1 MVNGRGTSFC
11 RLIMSLNV
19 MVISIVLATGL
30 VFGQGFSA
38 AISGFVRDT
47 TGAVIPG
54 VTVTVKHIESGL
66 TRTAVTSENGGYTIP
81 LLPVGPYELT
91 TDLPG
96 FKQQVRRGI
105 NLVIGQ
111 EAIVNLTLE
120 VGGAA
125 EHVTVIEEAPLVNTT
140 LSSTS
145 GLINEGQIKD
155 MPLNGRS
162 FEQLLTLNTGT
173 VNNNAHSGGSSFSVG
188 GKRTETNRF
197 TMNGVDYVG
206 DNATGQYIAPQGA
219 SQQLLGV
226 DAVREYNVLGYTY
239 GAEYGKRAGGQI
251 TVVTTSGT
259 NQWHGAAFE
268 YLRNSAFDARNF
280 FDRNDLDGDGKAD
293 AAPFKR
299 NQFGGSLGGPI
310 IKDKMFV
317 FGNYEGFRERLAV
330 TSVAIVPNLQ
340 ARLGRL
346 PNASGQY
353 VEVPNLQRGMLPFFA
368 YWPEPNGAEILD
380 TRGLPTGLAYLNS
393 NPSRKVKED
402 FGLIRYDYNVSSKDS
417 FSLNLTESQGLRN
430 NPADDP
436 IFRSNDRRVLYT
448 LGLQNTHI
456 FSPTILNTANFGVS
470 HARGQN
476 SNLPLQAFPDNLL
489 MMTGAGK
496 GAPGAF
502 VFGGGAT
509 TNTPTSIVP
518 PNGQNLHYNQRR
530 NYTFSD
536 DLRMTLGYH
545 NLSMGAWFMRV
556 RQTAF
561 SSAQNNAGTASYN
574 GLLEFLQ
581 DQPVQF
587 LAAVN
592 PQPLTFTSI
601 EAAVYFQDEI
611 KLRPNLTVRLGLR
624 DEMTNGWNEVNN
636 RASNYLFDAN
646 GILQTNPQI
655 GRSPFVKNYAKALL
669 QPRVGVAWDPSGK
682 GTWSVRAAFGIH
694 NDLQDNLAHR
704 LNANQPFNA
713 RLLITGRPMLSIIPL
728 AGSTAPPPTCSADSP
743 LREPACAIY
752 TVGGLDPNMHTPTI
766 QQWTLEIERSITSDL
781 AVQVGYVGHQSYH
794 LSTSTDLN
802 TIKPVICDN
811 SAGCLSGGTRAARFR
826 VTVPQGTEYIPV
838 GARPNPF
845 LGTTNT
851 WMYMGTA
858 SYHAANISLTKRARN
873 GLSFKTN
880 YTWGK
885 IMDIS
890 SAILGPS
897 ADNDTATLR
906 NPYNPKLSRGIGSYS
921 LKHQFNAN
929 SSYQLPFGNG
939 RALGSGAT
947 GFVDK
952 LIGNWQLNAIFNA
965 QSGFPMTPVVGV
977 NQSGN
982 GDTRI
987 PDVPLMNPNFKGNVI
1002 LGVDGFKKTGRYF
1015 DPNAFLLPPT
1025 GTFGN
1030 VSRGRF
1036 TGPGFYNLDMS
1047 LFKRIP
1053 LKERLNLQFR
1063 AEAFNI
1069 LNHANFNSPIAG
1081 NVVFDTSDPSKYAGT
1096 AGTITE
1102 TANRERQIQFA
1113 LRLEF

>member
-1 MVNGRGTSFC
+1 MGNRMGRSVTRTATS
-11 RLIMSLNV
+11 LIGIV
-19 MVISIVLATGL
+19 MLIVLASGL

-47 TGAVIPG
+47 TGAVVPG
-54 VTVTVKHIESGL
+54 VTITVKHIESGL
-66 TRTAVTSENGGYTIP
+66 TRATVTGETGSYAIQ
-81 LLPVGPYELT
+81 LLPVGPYELA

-96 FKQQVRRGI
+96 FKPQVRRGI
-105 NLVIGQ
+105 SLAVGQ
-111 EAIVNLTLE
+111 EAVVNLTLE
-120 VGGAA
+120 VGGGA
-125 EHVTVIEEAPLVNTT
+125 ENVTVIEEAPLVNTT

-145 GLINEGQIKD
+145 GLITEGQIKN

-173 VNNNAHSGGSSFSVG
+173 VNNNIHSGGSSFSVG

-268 YLRNSAFDARNF
+268 YLRNSALDARNF
-280 FDRNDLDGDGKAD
+280 FDRNDRDGDGKAD

-330 TSVAIVPNLQ
+330 TSVAIVPSLQ
-340 ARLGRL
+340 ARQGLL

-353 VEVPNLQRGMLPFFA
+353 VEVANLQRGMLPFFQ
-368 YWPEPNGAEILD
+368 YWPVPNGAEILD
-380 TRGLPTGLAYLNS
+380 TKGLPTGLAYANS

-402 FGLIRYDYNVSSKDS
+402 FGLLRYDYNVSPRDS
-417 FSLNLTESQGLRN
+417 FSMNLTESQGLRN
-430 NPADDP
+430 VPADDP
-436 IFRSNDRRVLYT
+436 IFVSNDRRVLYT
-448 LGLQNTHI
+448 LSAQNTHI
-456 FSPTILNTANFGVS
+456 FSPTILNTAMFGVS

-476 SNLPLQAFPDNLL
+476 RQVPLEAFPESLL
-489 MMTGAGK
+489 MMTGEGK

-509 TNTPTSIVP
+509 TNTPTSIAP
-518 PNGQNLHYNQRR
+518 PAGQNLHYNQRR
-530 NYTFSD
+530 NYTLSD
-536 DLRMTLGYH
+536 DLRITLGNH
-545 NLSMGAWFMRV
+545 NLSMGAWFMRL
-556 RQTAF
+556 RQIAF

-574 GLLEFLQ
+574 GLIDFLQ
-581 DQPVQF
+581 DNPVQF

-592 PQPLTFTSI
+592 PQPLTFTSN

-646 GILQTNPQI
+646 GILQTNPRI

-728 AGSTAPPPTCSADSP
+728 AGSTAPPPTCSADSG
-743 LREPACAIY
+743 LKEPACAIY

-781 AVQVGYVGHQSYH
+781 AVQVGYVGHESYH
-794 LSTSTDLN
+794 LSTSMDLN
-802 TIKPVICDN
+802 TIKPVICD
-811 SAGCLSGGTRAARFR
+811 SPAGCLSGGTRATRFR

-838 GARPNPF
+838 VGRPNPF

-851 WMYMGTA
+851 WVYMGTA
-858 SYHAANISLTKRARN
+858 RYHAANISLTKRARG

-885 IMDIS
+885 ITDIS

-906 NPYNPKLSRGIGSYS
+906 NPYNPKLSRGISSYS

-929 SSYQLPFGNG
+929 FSYQLPFGNG
-939 RALGSGAT
+939 RAFGSGAT

-952 LIGNWQLNAIFNA
+952 VIGNWQWNGIFNA
-965 QSGFPMTPVVGV
+965 QSGFPMTPAVGF

-987 PDVPLMNPNFKGNVI
+987 PDVPLMNPDFKGKVI
-1002 LGVDGFKKTGRYF
+1002 LGVDGFKRTGRYF

-1036 TGPGFYNLDMS
+1036 TGPGFWNLDMS

-1081 NVVFDTSDPSKYAGT
+1081 NVVFDTSDPTKYAGS
-1096 AGTITE
+1096 AGAITE

>member
-1 MVNGRGTSFC
+1 M
-11 RLIMSLNV
+11 L
-19 MVISIVLATGL
+19 IVLSSGV

-47 TGAVIPG
+47 TGAVVPG
-54 VTVTVKHIESGL
+54 VTITVKHIESGL
-66 TRTAVTSENGGYTIP
+66 TRATVTSETGGYAIQ
-81 LLPVGPYELT
+81 LLPVGPYELA

-96 FKQQVRRGI
+96 FKPQVRRGI
-105 NLVIGQ
+105 SLAVGQ
-111 EAIVNLTLE
+111 EAVVNLTLE
-120 VGGAA
+120 VGGGA
-125 EHVTVIEEAPLVNTT
+125 ENVTVIEEAPLVNTT

-145 GLINEGQIKD
+145 GLITEGQIKN

-173 VNNNAHSGGSSFSVG
+173 VNNNIHSGGSSFSVG

-268 YLRNSAFDARNF
+268 YLRNSALDARNF
-280 FDRNDLDGDGKAD
+280 FDRNDRDRDGKAD

-330 TSVAIVPNLQ
+330 TSVAIVPSLQ
-340 ARLGRL
+340 ARQGLL
-346 PNASGQY
+346 PNASGVY
-353 VEVPNLQRGMLPFFA
+353 APVSNLVPGMLPFFK

-380 TRGLPTGLAYLNS
+380 TKGLPTGLAYANS

-402 FGLIRYDYNVSSKDS
+402 FGLVRYDYNPTTRDS
-417 FSLNLTESQGLRN
+417 FSLNLTQSQGLRN

-436 IFRSNDRRVLYT
+436 IFVSNDRRVLYT
-448 LGLQNTHI
+448 VSAQNTHI
-456 FSPTILNTANFGVS
+456 FSPTILNTAMFGLS

-476 SNLPLQAFPDNLL
+476 RQVPLEAFPESLL
-489 MMTGAGK
+489 MMTGEGK

-509 TNTPTSIVP
+509 TNTPTSIAP
-518 PNGQNLHYNQRR
+518 PAGQNLHYNQRR
-530 NYTFSD
+530 NYTLSD
-536 DLRMTLGYH
+536 DLRITLGSH
-545 NLSMGAWFMRV
+545 SLSVGAWFMRL

-574 GLLEFLQ
+574 GLLDFLQ
-581 DQPVQF
+581 DNPVQF

-592 PQPLTFTSI
+592 PQPLTFTSN

-743 LREPACAIY
+743 LKEPACAIY
-752 TVGGLDPNMHTPTI
+752 TVGGLDPTMHTPTI

-781 AVQVGYVGHQSYH
+781 AIQVGYVGHQSYH
-794 LSTSTDLN
+794 LSTSMDVN

-811 SAGCLSGGTRAARFR
+811 PAGCLSGGTRNARFR

-838 GARPNPF
+838 GVRPNPF

-858 SYHAANISLTKRARN
+858 SYHAANISLTKRARG

-885 IMDIS
+885 ITDIS

-897 ADNDTATLR
+897 ADNDTQTLR
-906 NPYNPKLSRGIGSYS
+906 NPYNPKLSRGIASYS
-921 LKHQFNAN
+921 LKHQFNN
-929 SSYQLPFGNG
+929 NFSYQLPFGNG
-939 RALGSGAT
+939 RAFGSGAT

-952 LIGNWQLNAIFNA
+952 LIGNWQWNGIFNA

-1036 TGPGFYNLDMS
+1036 TGPGFWNLDMS

-1081 NVVFDTSDPSKYAGT
+1081 NVVFDTSDPTKYAGS
-1096 AGTITE
+1096 AGAITE

>member
-1 MVNGRGTSFC
+1 MVNRKGIKRGST
-11 RLIMSLNV
+11 RLAIPLSGILLL
-19 MVISIVLATGL
+19 IGLASGL

-38 AISGFVRDT
+38 AISGSVHDT
-47 TGAVIPG
+47 TGGVVPG
-54 VTVTVKHIESGL
+54 VSVTAKHIESGL
-66 TRTAVTSENGGYTIP
+66 TRAVETNESGDYKMP
-81 LLPVGPYELT
+81 ALPVGAYEVTAEKL
-91 TDLPG
+91 G
-96 FKQQVRRGI
+96 FKMQVRRGI
-105 NLVIGQ
+105 TLVVAQ
-111 EAIVNLTLE
+111 EAVVNLTLDVGDVKQE
-120 VGGAA
+120 VS
-125 EHVTVIEEAPLVNTT
+125 VVEEAPLVNTT
-140 LSSTS
+140 LSSVS

-173 VNNNAHSGGSSFSVG
+173 VNNNIHSGGSSFSVG

-219 SQQLLGV
+219 SQVLLGV

-251 TVVTTSGT
+251 TVVTSSGT

-268 YLRNSAFDARNF
+268 YLRNSALDARNF
-280 FDRNDLDGDGKAD
+280 FDRTDRDGDGKAD

-310 IKDKMFV
+310 IKDKMFI
-317 FGNYEGFRERLAV
+317 FGNYEGFRERLDM
-330 TSVAIVPNLQ
+330 TSVAIVPSLQ

-346 PNASGQY
+346 PDASGQY
-353 VEVPNLQRGMLPFFA
+353 VEVSNLQRGMLPFFQ
-368 YWPEPNGAEILD
+368 YWPAPNGAEILD
-380 TRGLPTGLAYLNS
+380 TRGLPTGVAYFNS
-393 NPSRKVKED
+393 NPKRKVKED
-402 FGLIRYDYNVSSKDS
+402 FGLIRYDYNASTKDS

-448 LGLQNTHI
+448 LSAQNTHV
-456 FSPTILNTANFGVS
+456 FSPSVLNTAMFGIS

-476 SNLPLQAFPDNLL
+476 SNLPLEAFPDNLL
-489 MMTGAGK
+489 MMTGG
-496 GAPGAF
+496 GRNAPGAF

-530 NYTFSD
+530 NYSWSD
-536 DLRMTLGYH
+536 DLRVTLGNH
-545 NLSMGAWFMRV
+545 SLSMGAWFMRV

-561 SSAQNNAGTASYN
+561 SSAQNNAGTASYL
-574 GLLEFLQ
+574 GLLQFLQ
-581 DQPVQF
+581 DQPSSFQ
-587 LAAVN
+587 AAVN
-592 PQPLTFTSI
+592 PQPLTFTSL

-636 RASNYLFDAN
+636 HASNYFFDAN
-646 GILQTNPQI
+646 GILETNPHI

-669 QPRVGVAWDPSGK
+669 QPRVGLAWDPSGK
-682 GTWSVRAAFGIH
+682 GTWAVRAAFGIH

-713 RLLITGRPMLSIIPL
+713 RLLIRNRPLLSIIPL
-728 AGSTAPPPTCSADSP
+728 AGSTAPLPTCSADSP

-794 LSTSTDLN
+794 LSTSMDLN
-802 TIKPVICDN
+802 TIRPVICN
-811 SAGCLSGGTRAARFR
+811 SPTGCTSGGVGSSRA
-826 VTVPQGTEYIPV
+826 TVPQGTEYIPV

-845 LGTTNT
+845 IGTTNS
-851 WMYMGTA
+851 WVYMGTA
-858 SYHAANISLTKRARN
+858 SYHAANVSLTKRSRN

-880 YTWGK
+880 YTFGK

-906 NPYNPKLSRGIGSYS
+906 NPYNPKLSRGVGSYS

-929 SSYQLPFGNG
+929 FSYQLPFGNG
-939 RALGSGAT
+939 RAFGSGAT
-947 GFVDK
+947 GLLDK
-952 LIGNWQLNAIFNA
+952 LISNWQWNSIFNA
-965 QSGFPMTPVVGV
+965 QSGFPMTPVVGL

-982 GDTRI
+982 GDTRN
-987 PDVPLMNPNFKGNVI
+987 PDVPILNPNFHGDAI
-1002 LGVDGFKKTGRYF
+1002 LRVDGFKKTGRYF
-1015 DPNAFLLPPT
+1015 DPNAFLLPPA

-1030 VSRGRF
+1030 VARGSF
-1036 TGPGFYNLDMS
+1036 TGPGFYNLDTS

-1053 LKERLNLQFR
+1053 LKENLNLQFR
-1063 AEAFNI
+1063 AEVFNI

-1081 NVVFDTSDPSKYAGT
+1081 NVVFDTSDPTKYAGS

>member
-1 MVNGRGTSFC
+1 MVKRI
-11 RLIMSLNV
+11 LL
-19 MVISIVLATGL
+19 VIALGSGL
-30 VFGQGFSA
+30 VFGQSFSA
-38 AISGFVRDT
+38 AISGVVRDT
-47 TGAVIPG
+47 SGAVVPG
-54 VTVTVKHIESGL
+54 VNITVKHIESGL
-66 TRTAVTSENGGYTIP
+66 TRTTVTNETGVYSVP
-81 LLPVGPYELT
+81 ALPVGPYEVS

-96 FKQQVRRGI
+96 FKSQIRRGI
-105 NLVIGQ
+105 NLAIGQ
-111 EAIVNLTLE
+111 EAVVNLTLE
-120 VGGAA
+120 VGGNADQ
-125 EHVTVIEEAPLVNTT
+125 VTVTEEAPLVNTT
-140 LSSTS
+140 LNSTS

-173 VNNNAHSGGSSFSVG
+173 VNNNVHSGGSSFSVG

-219 SQQLLGV
+219 SNQLLGV

-259 NQWHGAAFE
+259 NQVHGSVFE
-268 YLRNSAFDARNF
+268 YLRNSALDARNYF
-280 FDRNDLDGDGKAD
+280 DVIDRNGDGKAD

-310 IKDKMFV
+310 IKDKMFI
-317 FGNYEGFRERLAV
+317 FGNYEGFQERLSA
-330 TSVAIVPNLQ
+330 TSHAIVPSLQ
-340 ARLGRL
+340 ARQGRL
-346 PNASGQY
+346 PNAQGQY
-353 VEVPNLQRGMLPFFA
+353 VEVPNLQRGMLPFFQ
-368 YWPEPNGAEILD
+368 YWPAPNGAEILD
-380 TRGLPTGLAYLNS
+380 GRGFPTGLAYNDS
-393 NPSRKVKED
+393 SPSRKVKEH

-436 IFRSNDRRVLYT
+436 IFRGNDRRVLYT
-448 LGLQNTHI
+448 LSGQNTHI
-456 FSPTILNTANFGVS
+456 FSPTILNTAMFGVS

-476 SNLPLQAFPDNLL
+476 QQGPLEPFPSNLLL
-489 MMTGAGK
+489 MTGEGK
-496 GAPGAF
+496 TMPGAF

-518 PNGQNLHYNQRR
+518 PAGQNLHYNQRR
-530 NYTFSD
+530 NYTWSD
-536 DLRMTLGYH
+536 DLKITRGKH
-545 NLSMGAWFMRV
+545 SFAMGAWFMRL

-574 GLLEFLQ
+574 GLIDFLQ
-581 DQPVQF
+581 DNLTQF

-592 PQPLTFTSI
+592 PQPLTFTSL
-601 EAAVYFQDEI
+601 EAAVYFQDEV

-624 DEMTNGWNEVNN
+624 DEMTNGWNEVNG
-636 RASNYLFDAN
+636 RSSNYLYDAR
-646 GILQTNPQI
+646 GILQTNPTI
-655 GRSPFVKNYAKALL
+655 GTSPFVKNYAKALL
-669 QPRVGVAWDPSGK
+669 QPRVGIAWDPTGK
-682 GTWSVRAAFGIH
+682 GLWSVRAAFGIH

-713 RLLITGRPMLSIIPL
+713 RLVITGRPLLSIIPV

-766 QQWTLEIERSITSDL
+766 QQWTLEIERAITSDM
-781 AVQVGYVGHQSYH
+781 AIQVGYVGHQSYH
-794 LSTSTDLN
+794 LSTSVDNN
-802 TIKPVICDN
+802 TIRPVICDN
-811 SAGCLSGGTRAARFR
+811 PAGCLSGGVRPARFQVR
-826 VTVPQGTEYIPV
+826 VPQGTEYIP
-838 GARPNPF
+838 ANTTRPNPF

-851 WMYMGTA
+851 WMYFGTA
-858 SYHAANISLTKRARN
+858 SYHAANVSLTKRARG
-873 GLSFKTN
+873 GLTFKSN

-906 NPYNPKLSRGIGSYS
+906 NPYKPKLSRGVGSYS
-921 LKHQFNAN
+921 LKHQFNTNA
-929 SSYQLPFGNG
+929 SYQLPFGNG
-939 RALGSGAT
+939 RKFGSSAT
-947 GFVDK
+947 GLLDK
-952 LIGNWQLNAIFNA
+952 LIANWQYNSILNI
-965 QSGFPMTPVVGV
+965 QSGFPMTPVVGI

-987 PDVPLMNPNFKGNVI
+987 PDVPLMNPNFTGPVI
-1002 LGVDGFKKTGRYF
+1002 LGVDGFKKTGKYF
-1015 DPNAFLLPPT
+1015 DPNAFLLPAA

-1030 VSRGRF
+1030 VARGRF
-1036 TGPGFYNLDMS
+1036 TGPGFWNLDMS

-1053 LKERLNLQFR
+1053 LKEKLNLQFR

-1081 NVVFDTSDPSKYAGT
+1081 NVVFDTGDLSKYAGS

>member
-1 MVNGRGTSFC
+1 VNSRR
-11 RLIMSLNV
+11 RLSIN
-19 MVISIVLATGL
+19 ISKWPTALLLTIAFATGAVL
-30 VFGQGFSA
+30 GQNFSA
-38 AISGFVRDT
+38 AISGIVHDAS
-47 TGAVIPG
+47 GAVIPG
-54 VTVTVKHIESGL
+54 VTITVKHTESGL
-66 TRTAVTSENGGYTIP
+66 TRTTVTNETGGYNVP
-81 LLPVGPYELT
+81 ALPVGAYEVT
-91 TDLPG
+91 TDLAG

-111 EAIVNLTLE
+111 EAVVNLTLE
-120 VGGAA
+120 VGGAS
-125 EHVTVIEEAPLVNTT
+125 EQVQVTEEAPLVNTT

-145 GLINEGQIKD
+145 GLINETQIKD

-173 VNNNAHSGGSSFSVG
+173 VNNNVHSGGSSFSVG

-268 YLRNSAFDARNF
+268 YLRNSAFDARNY
-280 FDRNDLDGDGKAD
+280 FDYTDRDGDGKAD
-293 AAPFKR
+293 AASFKR

-310 IKDKMFV
+310 IKDKMFI
-317 FGNYEGFRERLAV
+317 FGNYEGFRERLAQ

-340 ARLGRL
+340 ARQGRL

-353 VEVPNLQRGMLPFFA
+353 AEVPNLQRGMLPFFQ

-380 TRGLPTGLAYLNS
+380 PRGLPTGLAYFNS

-402 FGLIRYDYNVSSKDS
+402 FGLIRYDYNASTTDS

-448 LGLQNTHI
+448 LSFQNTHI
-456 FSPTILNTANFGVS
+456 FSPTILNTAMFGVS

-476 SNLPLQAFPDNLL
+476 SNLTLEPFPSNLL
-489 MMTGAGK
+489 MMTGEGK

-518 PNGQNLHYNQRR
+518 PNGQNLHFNQRR
-530 NYTFSD
+530 NYSWSD
-536 DLRMTLGYH
+536 DLRITRGKHSFSLGT
-545 NLSMGAWFMRV
+545 WFMRV

-561 SSAQNNAGTASYN
+561 SSAQNNAGTASYI
-574 GLLEFLQ
+574 GLTEFLQ
-581 DQPVQF
+581 DTPVQF

-592 PQPLTFTSI
+592 PQPLTFTSL

-646 GILQTNPQI
+646 GILQTDPII
-655 GRSPFVKNYAKALL
+655 GRSPFVENHAKALL

-682 GTWSVRAAFGIH
+682 GTMSVRAAFGIH

-713 RLLITGRPMLSIIPL
+713 RLLIAGRPLLSIIPL
-728 AGSTAPPPTCSADSP
+728 PGSAAAPPTCSATSP

-752 TVGGLDPNMHTPTI
+752 TVGGLDPTMHTPTI
-766 QQWTLEIERSITSDL
+766 QQWTLEIERSITSDM

-794 LSTSTDLN
+794 LSTSVDNN

-811 SAGCLSGGTRAARFR
+811 PAGCRSGGVRPARFQ
-826 VTVPQGTEYIPV
+826 VTVPQGTEYVPV
-838 GARPNPF
+838 RTRPNPF

-858 SYHAANISLTKRARN
+858 SYHAANVSLTRRGRN

-880 YTWGK
+880 YTFGK

-906 NPYNPKLSRGIGSYS
+906 NPYNPKLSRGVGSYS

-929 SSYQLPFGNG
+929 SSYQLPFGKNNAG
-939 RALGSGAT
+939 LL
-947 GFVDK
+947 DK
-952 LIGNWQLNAIFNA
+952 VVSNWQVNTIFNA
-965 QSGFPMTPVVGV
+965 QSGFPMTPVVGI

-987 PDVPLMNPNFKGNVI
+987 PDVPILDPNFRGPVI
-1002 LGVDGFKKTGRYF
+1002 LGVEGFKKTGRYF
-1015 DPNAFLLPPT
+1015 DPNAFLLPAT

-1036 TGPGFYNLDMS
+1036 TGPGFWNVDLS

-1053 LKERLNLQFR
+1053 LKEKLNLQFR

-1081 NVVFDTSDPSKYAGT
+1081 NVVFDTSDPSRYAGS
-1096 AGTITE
+1096 AGAITE
-1102 TANRERQIQFA
+1102 TAPSHGERQIQFA